1 MDRYEKLCS
10 AGVILAFT
18 LLSLAYILILP
29 PWEGFDEP
37 AHYSYISSLADRGEI
52 PNFKTTPLDACMEEA
67 SVLLPRP
74 YGGDVPFEVN
84 GGLTYHTFFS
94 AENTAGRIKAFEKLW
109 LAKMD
114 CAGYKPGTGIN
125 WQGQHPPLYYGL
137 MILPYKASTSW
148 PLGWRI
154 LLFRLLSVFLACLGL
169 YFWLK
174 TILLFDSMATRITLI
189 HGGLVVLFFPS
200 MFYDL
205 ARLGNDS
212 LASLLLS
219 ASIYTFLRAWNGR
232 DINIM
237 YLLLTGLTLGLGL
250 LTKMFFVVILAAYLL
265 VGVYLAFR
273 GGAVSLKRLSWL
285 ALAIGFAP
293 FLISSWWF
301 ALYHQRYG
309 VYFGSHEMYL
319 FSLVDVPPGDSM
331 TAIEF
336 LKSFMRGARRFWI
349 TFMWSGTWS
358 WINRPYW
365 EYLLIAPLLLLAAYG
380 YLFRM
385 AQRSLAHLLSLA
397 ILACLLVG
405 FACHIYARVRF
416 VGVGA
421 GTGGYYLFFAWPA
434 LAALFSSTF
443 ANVNNARGRIITM
456 SVFAAAFCFELSGW
470 WLEIQVYSGLLEKV
484 GDNKNGVGYIPPSL
498 HNVSLAFER
507 LKEIAF
513 PYAASATYLAALS
526 IKMALTTA
534 FIFRPVQTRPNSTS
548 PLA

>member
-10 AGVILAFT
+10 AGVILAFI

-52 PNFKTTPLDACMEEA
+52 PNFKTTPLDACVEETSA
-67 SVLLPRP
+67 LLPRP
-74 YGGDVPFEVN
+74 YSGGIPFEVN
-84 GGLTYHTFFS
+84 GGLTYHAFFS
-94 AENTAGRIKAFEKLW
+94 AENVASRIKAFEKLW

-114 CAGYKPGTGIN
+114 CVSYKPGAGIN

-137 MILPYKASTSW
+137 MTLPYKVSTSW

-154 LLFRLLSVFLACLGL
+154 LLFRFLSIFLVCLGL

-174 TILLFDSMATRITLI
+174 TILIFDSRVMRVALI
-189 HGGLVVLFFPS
+189 HGGLVALFFPS

-219 ASIYTFLRAWNGR
+219 ASIYFFLKTWNGR
-232 DINIM
+232 EINIA
-237 YLLLTGLTLGLGL
+237 YLSLTGVTLGLGL
-250 LTKMFFVVILAAYLL
+250 LTKMFFIAIMAAFLL
-265 VGVYLAFR
+265 VGLYLAIR
-273 GGAVSLKRLSWL
+273 AGAVSIKKLPLV
-285 ALAIGFAP
+285 AFAIAVAP
-293 FLISSWWF
+293 FLISAWWF

-319 FSLVDVPPGDSM
+319 FSLVDVPPGDSL
-331 TAIEF
+331 TAVEF
-336 LKSFMRGARRFWI
+336 MKSFMRGVRRFAI

-358 WINRPYW
+358 WISRPYW
-365 EYLLIAPLLLLAAYG
+365 EYLLIAPLVLLAAYG

-385 AQRSLAHLLSLA
+385 AERSLAHLVSLA
-397 ILACLLVG
+397 VLAFLLTG
-405 FACHIYARVRF
+405 FAYHIYARVRF
-416 VGVGA
+416 IGVGA

-434 LAALFSSTF
+434 LAVLFSSTF
-443 ANVNNARGRIITM
+443 SNVNHAKGRIITI
-456 SVFAAAFCFELSGW
+456 SVFVAALCFELSGW
-470 WLEIQVYSGLLEKV
+470 WLEILVYSGFLEKI
-484 GDNKNGVGYIPPSL
+484 GDNKYGVGYILPTP
-498 HNVSLAFER
+498 HNMLVALER

-513 PYAASATYLAALS
+513 PYAATGAYLAALAV
-526 IKMALTTA
+526 KMALA
-534 FIFRPVQTRPNSTS
+534 AVFIFRPIAPRPNSTS
-548 PLA
+548 PSA